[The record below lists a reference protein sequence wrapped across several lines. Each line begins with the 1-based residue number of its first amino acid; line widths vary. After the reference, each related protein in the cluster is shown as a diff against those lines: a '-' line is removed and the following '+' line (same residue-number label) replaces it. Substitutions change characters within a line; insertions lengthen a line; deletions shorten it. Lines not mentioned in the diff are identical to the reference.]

1 MNGDVMSV
9 TVFGDSAVA
18 SGLVDAS
25 WKDEQG
31 KMQQLTVRFL
41 AMLQKQQ
48 GEWKL
53 VATQSTRFNKPR
65 HPFGFSLT
73 S

>member
-1 MNGDVMSV
+1 MSV
-9 TVFGDSAVA
+9 AVFGVSAVA
-18 SGLVDAS
+18 SGLIDAS

-31 KMQQLTVRFL
+31 KLQQMTVRFL
-41 AMLQKQQ
+41 AMLRKQK

-65 HPFGFSLT
+65 NG
-73 S
+73 